1 MNFRFIKFSAYYQ
14 PRYNK
19 AYCEQ
24 KKLTSF
30 FLRKRSQYWNGL
42 LQVEQKNM
50 DFFSLLIIQDLTSA
64 HSGEY
69 TCRATNDFGTVSH
82 SASLIVKGIYCLT
95 SKFTLSCNNRALL

>member
-1 MNFRFIKFSAYYQ
+1 MVLY
-14 PRYNK
+14 
-19 AYCEQ
+19 
-24 KKLTSF
+24 
-30 FLRKRSQYWNGL
+30 
-42 LQVEQKNM
+42 QVEQKNM

-95 SKFTLSCNNRALL
+95 FKFTLARNIRVLVYNSS